1 MKTFV
6 RLIRRYVL
14 LAVGLSLLLI
24 VLALALVVWIGVQ
37 FGLVWQREVT
47 YSYEEIADH
56 LQQND
61 AGQFL
66 FDEQDEAYWL
76 DGYEWAMVLDDGGTV
91 IWQYQLPRELD
102 RRYTASEIAVFS
114 RWYLEDYPV
123 FCQVREY
130 GLLVLGMPKDSLWKY
145 SFWTYPDLIEW
156 IFYRGTSLLAGV
168 LVLILV
174 LCLVFSWR
182 GAKSLGTVAD
192 GLDTLAE
199 GRTVQLPTRG
209 FAGELAEKLNRTSAQ
224 IQYRNEIIQRRDT
237 ARTNWIAGVSHDIR
251 TPLSL
256 ILGWSEQ
263 LQQDA
268 TLPDGA
274 RHKAEGIRLQS
285 EKIRSLVE
293 DLNLTSKLQYGAQ
306 PLRREAVQAG
316 PLLRKLVADFC
327 NSPLADGCEIELNM
341 TREAEQAV
349 IQADQALLARAV
361 ENILG
366 NSVRHNRGAVRC
378 WVTATVEEACL
389 CLTVTDDGVGYPARV
404 LEALQ
409 SGRVEENTPH
419 ILGLHV
425 VEQILQA
432 HGGKVL
438 FSQNEP
444 KGSRVEMH
452 LPVA

>member
-1 MKTFV
+1 MKTFM

-24 VLALALVVWIGVQ
+24 VLTLALFVWIGVH
-37 FGLVWQREVT
+37 FGLVWQREVS

-56 LQQND
+56 LQRNGE
-61 AGQFL
+61 GQFF
-66 FDEQDEAYWL
+66 FDERDEAYWL
-76 DGYEWAMVLDDGGTV
+76 DGYEWAMVLDDAGRV
-91 IWQYQLPRELD
+91 IWEYQLPQELN

-114 RWYLEDYPV
+114 RWYLADYPV

-156 IFYRGTSLLAGV
+156 IFYRGTTLIAGV

-182 GAKSLGTVAD
+182 GAKSLGVVAD
-192 GLDTLAE
+192 GLDALAE
-199 GRTVQLPTRG
+199 GRTVRLPTRG
-209 FAGELAEKLNRTSAQ
+209 FAGELADKLNRTSAQ

-256 ILGWSEQ
+256 ILGWAEQ
-263 LQQDA
+263 LQQDGA
-268 TLPDGA
+268 LSDGA
-274 RHKAEGIRLQS
+274 RHKAEGICLQS

-306 PLRREAVQAG
+306 PLRREAAQAG
-316 PLLRKLVADFC
+316 PFLRKLVADFC
-327 NSPLADGCEIELNM
+327 NGPLADGCGIELDL
-341 TREAEQAV
+341 TREAENAV
-349 IQADQALLARAV
+349 IQVDKALMSRAM

-366 NSVRHNRGAVRC
+366 NSVRHNSEVVHCR
-378 WVTATVEEACL
+378 VTAAVKKEQL
-389 CLTVTDDGVGYPARV
+389 CLSVTDDGVGYPEGV
-404 LEALQ
+404 LKALQ
-409 SGRVEENTPH
+409 SGQVEENTPH

-432 HGGKVL
+432 HGGRVI
-438 FSQNEP
+438 FDQNTP
-444 KGSRVEMH
+444 KGSKVEMWI
-452 LPVA
+452 PVV

>member
-24 VLALALVVWIGVQ
+24 VLALALVVWIGVH

-76 DGYEWAMVLDDGGTV
+76 DGYAWAMVLDDEGQV
-91 IWQYQLPRELD
+91 IWQYQLPQELD
-102 RRYTASEIAVFS
+102 HRYTASEIAVFS
-114 RWYLEDYPV
+114 RWYLADYPV

-156 IFYRGTSLLAGV
+156 IFYRGTTLMAGV

-268 TLPDGA
+268 ALPDGV
-274 RHKAEGIRLQS
+274 RHKAEGICLQS

-306 PLRREAVQAG
+306 PLRREHVQAG

-327 NSPLADGCEIELNM
+327 NNPLADGCEIELNL
-341 TREAEQAV
+341 TQEAEQAV
-349 IQADQALLARAV
+349 IQADQALLARAM

-366 NSVRHNRGAVRC
+366 NSVRHNRGAVYCRVAAMVNKE
-378 WVTATVEEACL
+378 WL
-389 CLTVTDDGVGYPARV
+389 FLTVTDDGVGYPARV

-432 HGGKVL
+432 HGGKVF

-444 KGSRVEMH
+444 KGSRVEMR
-452 LPVA
+452 LPIA